1 MSFLSVPSPVGVLT
15 LFARGDALV
24 AIEWGR
30 APEDGGAAT
39 PPVLREAA
47 TQLSQYF
54 DREREDFDL
63 PLMPAGTEHERAVW
77 DAMLRIPYGA
87 QRTYG
92 DIAGEVGSV
101 ARAVGGACGRNPIPI
116 VIPCHRVVG
125 ANGRM
130 TGFSGGEGV
139 ETKQWLLRHEGA
151 LLT

>member
-63 PLMPAGTEHERAVW
+63 PLMPAGTDCLPFDHPACNLGYQQMQSVCTEQGVCASGCFVNN
-77 DAMLRIPYGA
+77 DCPQGA
-87 QRTYG
+87 TCNG
-92 DIAGEVGSV
+92 GGSL
-101 ARAVGGACGRNPIPI
+101 GSC
-116 VIPCHRVVG
+116 
-125 ANGRM
+125 
-130 TGFSGGEGV
+130 
-139 ETKQWLLRHEGA
+139 Q
-151 LLT
+151 